1 MVHFFKDLY
10 YESKAYMDVMEERD
24 VLLERLDSYLNSD
37 QKTCSLIDLMK
48 KFWIWAEKAHKMER
62 EAFEMG
68 ETNLDGCEE
77 YTEEGRNH
85 RWVLQDMSDIKKLEG
100 HTQEKELLA
109 GYESFYKEHYF
120 NN

>member
-1 MVHFFKDLY
+1 
-10 YESKAYMDVMEERD
+10 
-24 VLLERLDSYLNSD
+24 
-37 QKTCSLIDLMK
+37 
-48 KFWIWAEKAHKMER
+48 
-62 EAFEMG
+62 MG